1 MRSDIVIVS
10 HGVHLSGW
18 HYEAETDDLTT
29 PRGRPCVVM
38 AHGIGGTKDSGL
50 EPYAERF
57 AVAGADVVLFDYRGF
72 GTSDGE
78 PRQFVDHRR
87 HREDYHA
94 AVAHARALAGVDPD
108 RIVVW
113 GTSYSGGH
121 VLAVAVKD
129 PLIAGVIAQNP
140 ALDGTAAFMAIGSY
154 GGPGQMARLVA
165 HAALDLLAGVL
176 RRRPHT
182 IPLHAEPGK
191 VAALSSDD
199 SQPGYSAI
207 IGPSFV
213 NQMAARGLAPLLIN
227 RPVTRARKLRMPV
240 MLVIAS
246 YDVIAPPPVAE
257 KVAKRVRGPVRVER
271 MDIGHFDIYVGDP
284 FEETVKEQAEFLESL

>member
-10 HGVHLSGW
+10 HGVHLSAW
-18 HYEAETDDLTT
+18 HYEAESDELTT

-50 EPYAERF
+50 EPYAEVF
-57 AVAGADVVLFDYRGF
+57 AAAGADVVAFDYRGF

-108 RIVVW
+108 RIVLW

-121 VLAVAVKD
+121 VIAVAAED
-129 PLIAGVIAQNP
+129 PLIAGVIAQNAAMDGP
-140 ALDGTAAFMAIGSY
+140 AAVMGIWSY
-154 GGPGQMARLVA
+154 AGPSQVARLAA
-165 HAALDLLAGVL
+165 HAGLDLLAALL

-182 IPLHAEPGK
+182 MPLFAAPGT
-191 VAALSSDD
+191 VGALTSDD
-199 SQPGYSAI
+199 SVSGYSAI

-213 NQMAARGLAPLLIN
+213 NAMAARGLLPLLFN
-227 RPVTRARKLRMPV
+227 RPVRRARKLRMPV
-240 MLVIAS
+240 MLPIAS
-246 YDVIAPPPVAE
+246 YDVIAPPSSVE
-257 KVAKRVRGPVRVER
+257 KVAKHVRGPVRVER

-284 FEETVKEQAEFLESL
+284 FEQTVKAQAEFLRSL